1 MALQAFNPWVRL
13 LRDIAVLPNST
24 RSLVFSAFQFL
35 RPDGPGQLL
44 LLWLIPLGS
53 ALGTRSRR
61 CRPILFLPIVFQ
73 TRPDVRIRVRSI
85 VIRIRVRHTA
95 IRIRVVVAAIDHTAY
110 WENPPFSDCKVT
122 KSFLSL
128 SFCYDFTTFFRR
140 ADARILYIFA
150 LTLCR
155 FAPDFSLH
163 ASSDHAHA
171 TSVNAL
177 YAATLEAFTRWPRKA
192 RRDPMLAYVLEAS

>member
-1 MALQAFNPWVRL
+1 MGKEPSALAAALSRRAPEHLVERSGHIAVFHDLTDNVSFPAHSTSLLMALQAFNPWVRL

-110 WENPPFSDCKVT
+110 WGNPPFSDCKVT

-128 SFCYDFTTFFRR
+128 YFFYDFTTFFRR
-140 ADARILYIFA
+140 ADARIL
-150 LTLCR
+150 L
-155 FAPDFSLH
+155 FSL
-163 ASSDHAHA
+163 
-171 TSVNAL
+171 
-177 YAATLEAFTRWPRKA
+177 
-192 RRDPMLAYVLEAS
+192 